1 MKLNYAERVG
11 MPENLMNT
19 QWSNVEGLGGTCM
32 VTLLPALN
40 GTIQPSSSGTK
51 GVKKKRY
58 SSTAVRFPLSY
69 YCNRLIVSQFSLRA
83 CADWVR
89 PCARMHAHAKVYS
102 SSSIVSNT
110 LLSFRES
117 MNPQQVSPEFPS
129 KTLVFEVNSQKLHN
143 INKL

>member
-1 MKLNYAERVG
+1 MQES
-11 MPENLMNT
+11 LMNIV
-19 QWSNVEGLGGTCM
+19 WLSVEELAGTSM

-40 GTIQPSSSGTK
+40 GTILRSSSGTK

-58 SSTAVRFPLSY
+58 SSTAVRFPLLY
-69 YCNRLIVSQFSLRA
+69 YPNRLIVSQFSLRA

-89 PCARMHAHAKVYS
+89 PCARMHAHAKVYN

-110 LLSFRES
+110 LSSFRES
-117 MNPQQVSPEFPS
+117 MNPQQVSSEFPS
-129 KTLVFEVNSQKLHN
+129 KTLVFEVNSQKLHK